1 MPLYRDPQNENLYHV
16 EKVQTCSGPAALM
29 YDAKAFELRGDK
41 ARLNFP
47 H

>member
-1 MPLYRDPQNENLYHV
+1 MTTLRYTNDYGNGH
-16 EKVQTCSGPAALM
+16 SGDEITAALM

-47 H
+47 HEMSR